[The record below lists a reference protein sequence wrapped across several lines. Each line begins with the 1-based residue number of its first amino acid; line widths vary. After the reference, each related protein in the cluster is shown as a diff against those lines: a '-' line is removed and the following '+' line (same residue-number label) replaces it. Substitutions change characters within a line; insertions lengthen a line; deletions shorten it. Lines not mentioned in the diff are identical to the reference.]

1 MKIAKMVA
9 LTETAFTIYSL
20 DIDVFLDF
28 CKKSLNPIGLSVKKQ
43 VFVSFDAK
51 KEYIGIVI
59 LFDICVLILSSSAI
73 SSLME

>member
-43 VFVSFDAK
+43 VFVSFDTK

-59 LFDICVLILSSSAI
+59 LFDICVLTLSSSAI